1 MMTGKS
7 VQRAFRGHLLVDKCL
22 NRMLVSEMI
31 DESHGF
37 ATMVEQSEAI
47 YASLVKGEMPIETVF
62 ISETLIRINEELGKR
77 KMELCA
83 RSMTSQFWLN

>member
-1 MMTGKS
+1 
-7 VQRAFRGHLLVDKCL
+7 
-22 NRMLVSEMI
+22 MLVSEMI